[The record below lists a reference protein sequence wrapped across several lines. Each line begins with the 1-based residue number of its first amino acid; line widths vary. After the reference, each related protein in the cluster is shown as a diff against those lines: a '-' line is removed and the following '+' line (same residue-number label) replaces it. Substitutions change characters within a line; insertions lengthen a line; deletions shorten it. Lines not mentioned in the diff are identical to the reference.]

1 MRSAVPFSVPSADDE
16 TRPVERVFQRLGT
29 QRQRQAF
36 FDVDH
41 HLADEASGLVQFA
54 QMRRRVGRILHER
67 GFRRVDA
74 AGEIATDRRRLG
86 IQQGTQLLDMPG
98 DGLRYV
104 RDSIGVDTV
113 VVNGQVAWAKGAYSG
128 AASGDICALN

>member
-1 MRSAVPFSVPSADDE
+1 MAA
-16 TRPVERVFQRLGT
+16 
-29 QRQRQAF
+29 
-36 FDVDH
+36 
-41 HLADEASGLVQFA
+41 LV
-54 QMRRRVGRILHER
+54 
-67 GFRRVDA
+67 VDA
-74 AGEIATDRRRLG
+74 AFDVTSLAAHLKPRLPAYARPIFLRLTPALEVTGTFKQRKIDLVRDGFDPATIARGEERPVF
-86 IQQGTQLLDMPG
+86 DMPG